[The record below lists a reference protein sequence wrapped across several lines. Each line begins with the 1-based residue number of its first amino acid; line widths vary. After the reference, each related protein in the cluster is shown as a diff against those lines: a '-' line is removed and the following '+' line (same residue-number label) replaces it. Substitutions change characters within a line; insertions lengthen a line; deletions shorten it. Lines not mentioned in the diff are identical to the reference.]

1 MGILSPTDIVL
12 LSEQACDA
20 IRTDVHALRDHWVE
34 RNAWVPFYTLGA
46 ASYLDAGQ
54 NGSPSY
60 YEKAQ
65 QCNPVLRAHFG
76 WLYTQMA
83 DALEKELS
91 APVCYRETCGLP
103 GFHVFL
109 SSQMFE
115 RPVASIHQDLQYQ
128 TQDWDEFKSVDFN
141 RPISFTLAVALPKY
155 GGGLSVWD
163 VWHEEMVG
171 RSPEEIKALIKSRER
186 KHHAY
191 RVGHM
196 VLHSGHMVHQIAPMV
211 NAQPDD
217 ERITL
222 QGHGLLCDGTWRVY
236 W

>member
-1 MGILSPTDIVL
+1 MRRY
-12 LSEQACDA
+12 A
-20 IRTDVHALRDHWVE
+20 IAK
-34 RNAWVPFYTLGA
+34 P
-46 ASYLDAGQ
+46 
-54 NGSPSY
+54 
-60 YEKAQ
+60 
-65 QCNPVLRAHFG
+65 
-76 WLYTQMA
+76 A
-83 DALEKELS
+83 D
-91 APVCYRETCGLP
+91 CP
-103 GFHVFL
+103 GFTSSFPAKCSNGRWRL
-109 SSQMFE
+109 STK
-115 RPVASIHQDLQYQ
+115 IWQYQ
-128 TQDWDEFKSVDFN
+128 TQDWDGFKSVDFN